1 VSSALQAI
9 VFDFDGVI
17 ADSEPLHLRAF
28 QRAFA
33 DVGLTLTA
41 TDYYSRY
48 LGFDDA
54 GVFAAVARDCGATL
68 TGGQIA
74 SLVAQKGEYVQ
85 QLLRAGE
92 ILFPGAAEF
101 VRTAA
106 AAVPIAIASGAQR
119 HEIEEILNATQLRG
133 CFATIVAAGE
143 TVRGKPAPDPYAR
156 AFQLLQRSNGA
167 TTPGRC
173 VAIEDSR
180 WGLESARGAGL
191 RCVGV
196 TTSYPASDLPG
207 AELIVEGLNTL
218 TIQMLEEL
226 VKGPPKGGHYRA
238 AVGRVPLSTGAAR
251 PSTDAQGVPSLV
263 EGRSGPGE
271 VDA

>member
-1 VSSALQAI
+1 MSGALQAI

-28 QRAFA
+28 QRAFT
-33 DVGLTLTA
+33 DFGLTLTA
-41 TDYYSRY
+41 QDYYSRY

-54 GVFAAVARDCGATL
+54 GVFATVSRDCGAAL
-68 TGGQIA
+68 TADQIA
-74 SLVAQKGEYVQ
+74 TLVAKKGEYVQ
-85 QLLRAGE
+85 ESLRAGE
-92 ILFPGAAEF
+92 ILFPGAADF
-101 VRTAA
+101 IRQAA

-119 HEIEEILNATQLRG
+119 HEIEEILDATRLRS

-207 AELIVEGLNTL
+207 AELIVNGLNTL
-218 TIQMLEEL
+218 TIRMLEEL
-226 VKGPPKGGHYRA
+226 VQGPPKGEHDGT
-238 AVGRVPLSTGAAR
+238 AVGRVSLSTGAA
-251 PSTDAQGVPSLV
+251 
-263 EGRSGPGE
+263 RSGPGE